1 MPYTINRFNG
11 AVLTTVA
18 DGTIDTTTD
27 IKLIGKNYAGYGEIQ
42 NENFLYMLENFSNP
56 NPPSKPLSG
65 QIWYDSSN
73 SKLKFYDGT
82 KFRTTGG
89 AEVGSTAPVGLTVG
103 DFWFDTVNKQ
113 LYAWNGADFTL
124 VGPQGVA
131 GSGTTQMISRS
142 IREAGSGT
150 AHAIIEARVNGQ
162 TVFVVNPDAT
172 FTIDTG
178 STNPP
183 LTGFTKLYQGV
194 TLVYSNDDL
203 NYPGQTT
210 TSHRFHGTA
219 TNSDRLGGY
228 DAASYVRSGTA
239 NFSSLVQFN
248 DVGFTV
254 GATPK
259 LRVFNSA
266 NTTPTI
272 QNTLNDTIVFQTT
285 SLGQTKTPMQLV
297 ASDILPGTD
306 LTSNIGSN
314 ALRFSTVYAS
324 TFEGTATQAGSLA
337 VGAGFATASS
347 ASSVGTIVARTSVD
361 ETISGTNI
369 TAGAIKGTFFVGTAT
384 AANYADVAEKY
395 LADAEYEVG
404 TVLMVGGEKEV
415 TACQVGLRA
424 IGPVS
429 GKPAIMMNSELEG
442 GTYIAL
448 KGRVPVK
455 VTGPVIKGQR
465 MVAGQNGT
473 AQAAY
478 SNNADTF
485 AIALESNNDA
495 GVKLVECL
503 IL

>member
-1 MPYTINRFNG
+1 MPYTINRYNG
-11 AVLTTVA
+11 TVISTVA

-27 IKLIGKNYAGYGEIQ
+27 LKLIGKNYAGYGEIQ
-42 NENFLYMLENFSNP
+42 NENFLFLLENFANP

-65 QIWYDSSN
+65 QIWYDSSS

-89 AEVGSTAPVGLTVG
+89 AEIGATAPVGLTVG

-113 LYAWNGADFTL
+113 LYAWSGTDFTL
-124 VGPQGVA
+124 IGPQGVA

-142 IREAGSGT
+142 VRESGTGT

-162 TVFVVNPDAT
+162 TVFVINPDAA
-172 FTIDTG
+172 FVLDPG
-178 STNPP
+178 STNPA
-183 LTGFTKLYQGV
+183 LTGFSTLHQGV
-194 TLVYSNDDL
+194 TLAYTNDEL
-203 NYPGQTT
+203 NSPGVTT
-210 TSHRFHGTA
+210 TNHRFWGTA
-219 TNSDRLGGY
+219 TNSDKLGGF
-228 DAASYVRSGTA
+228 DASSYVRSGTA
-239 NFSSLVQFN
+239 IFNSLVQFD

-259 LRVFNSA
+259 LRVFNSS

-285 SLGQTKTPMQLV
+285 SLGQIKTPMQLV
-297 ASDILPGTD
+297 ANDVLPGAD
-306 LTSNIGSN
+306 NSSNIGSSSS
-314 ALRFSTVYAS
+314 RFATVYAM
-324 TFEGTATQAGSLA
+324 TFEGTATKAGSVA

-361 ETISGTNI
+361 EVISGTTI
-369 TAGAIKGTFFVGTAT
+369 TAGAVKGTYFVGTAT

-395 LADAEYEVG
+395 LADDSYDVG
-404 TVLMVGGEKEV
+404 TVVMIGGDKEV
-415 TACQVGLRA
+415 TACQVGFRA
-424 IGPVS
+424 VGPVS
-429 GKPAIMMNSELEG
+429 EKPAIMMNSELEG

-455 VTGPVIKGQR
+455 ITGSVLKGQR
-465 MVAGQNGT
+465 LVAGPNGT
-473 AQAAY
+473 AQAAMG
-478 SNNADTF
+478 NNADTF
-485 AIALESNNDA
+485 AIALESNSESA
-495 GVKLVECL
+495 VKLVECL

>member
-1 MPYTINRFNG
+1 MPYTINRYNG
-11 AVLTTVA
+11 AVISTVA

-27 IKLIGKNYAGYGEIQ
+27 LKLIGKNYAGYGEIQ
-42 NENFLYMLENFSNP
+42 NENFLFLLENFSNA
-56 NPPSKPLSG
+56 NPPPKPLSG
-65 QIWYDSSN
+65 QVWYDSSN

-113 LYAWNGADFTL
+113 LYSWNGSDFTL
-124 VGPQGVA
+124 IGPQGVA

-142 IREAGSGT
+142 VRESGTGT
-150 AHAIIEARVNGQ
+150 AHAIIEARVNGS
-162 TVFVVNPDAT
+162 TVYVVSPDAA
-172 FTIDTG
+172 FTLDTG

-183 LTGFTKLYQGV
+183 LAGFTKIHQGV
-194 TLVYSNDDL
+194 TLAHTDDDI

-210 TSHRFHGTA
+210 SNHRFWGTA
-219 TNSDRLGGY
+219 TNAERLGGY
-228 DAASYVRSGTA
+228 DATSYVRSGTA
-239 NFSSLVQFN
+239 SFSSLVQFD

-285 SLGQTKTPMQLV
+285 SLGQTKTPLQLV
-297 ASDILPGTD
+297 ANNILPGND
-306 LTSNIGSN
+306 NASNIGSSSV
-314 ALRFSTVYAS
+314 RFATVYALS
-324 TFEGTATQAGSLA
+324 FNGTATQAGSLA
-337 VGAGFATASS
+337 VGSGYATAST
-347 ASSVGTIVARTSVD
+347 ASSVGTIVARTAVD
-361 ETISGTNI
+361 ETINGTDI

-384 AANYADVAEKY
+384 AANYADLAEKY
-395 LADAEYEVG
+395 LADKEYDVG
-404 TVLMVGGEKEV
+404 TVLAVGGEKEV
-415 TACQVGLRA
+415 TACWVGSRA
-424 IGPVS
+424 VGPVS
-429 GKPAIMMNSELEG
+429 ENPAYMMNAELEG

-455 VTGPVIKGQR
+455 VSGSILKGQR
-465 MVAGQNGT
+465 LVAGPDGT
-473 AQAAY
+473 AQV
-478 SNNADTF
+478 SQGSHTDSF
-485 AIALESNNDA
+485 AIALESNNDVD
-495 GVKLVECL
+495 VKLVECL